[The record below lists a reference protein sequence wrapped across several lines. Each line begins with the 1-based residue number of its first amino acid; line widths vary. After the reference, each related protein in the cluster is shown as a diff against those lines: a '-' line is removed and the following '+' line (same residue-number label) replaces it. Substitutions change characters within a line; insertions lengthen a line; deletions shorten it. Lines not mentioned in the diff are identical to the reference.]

1 MANGSLNIQSI
12 KQLTKFSLITKFKKN
27 LFRKEELLINVI
39 NKFNRNKQKI
49 ILLINNNNSIVAT
62 LTIGDIAKA
71 LSKYKHTKIPIDKIA
86 NKNFLYMNYKIF
98 LKDKDRKIFFSK
110 NNLKNVNYIPV
121 LKNKKIIS
129 LIKIKKK
136 IYPQKIP
143 VVIMA
148 GGKGKRLLPITKK
161 IPKPMVKV
169 NGIPMIESL
178 INNFKEYKYKNFYI
192 SVNYLKDKI
201 KNYLKKKNL
210 KVNIEYINEKKYL
223 GTAGSLYF
231 FKFINNSV
239 ADNDNLIVTN
249 CDIDM
254 SLNLESLIKFHNEKK
269 SDFTIVSK
277 LILNRS
283 SFGIIEAK
291 NFDVIRLQEKMEY
304 EQFINC
310 GIYVLKRRCL
320 KILQNNTRIEMNVF
334 INKLIKKKFKV
345 LKYPVVDEW
354 KDLGQKKKITY

>member
-1 MANGSLNIQSI
+1 MANGSLNILSI
-12 KQLTKFSLITKFKKN
+12 KQLTKFNLITKFKKN
-27 LFRKEELLINVI
+27 LFKKEELLINVI

-49 ILLINNNNSIVAT
+49 ILLTNNNNCIIAT

-71 LSKYKHTKIPIDKIA
+71 LSKYKHTKIPIEKIA
-86 NKNFLYMNYKIF
+86 NKNFLYMDYKIF
-98 LKDKDRKIFFSK
+98 LKEKDRNFFFS
-110 NNLKNVNYIPV
+110 NNSLKNVNYIPI
-121 LKNKKIIS
+121 LKNKKITS

-136 IYPQKIP
+136 IYPKKTP

-161 IPKPMVKV
+161 IPKPLVKV
-169 NGIPMIESL
+169 NGVPMIESL

-231 FKFINNSV
+231 MNSIKNNEV
-239 ADNDNLIVTN
+239 DYDNLIVTN

-254 SLNLESLIKFHNEKK
+254 SLNLESLVKFHNEKK

-291 NFDVIRLQEKMEY
+291 NFDIIRLQEKIEY

-310 GIYVLKRRCL
+310 GIYVVKKRCL
-320 KILQNNTRIEMNVF
+320 KILKNNTRIEMNVF

-354 KDLGQKKKITY
+354 KDLGQKTKIAY